1 MHFAIYG
8 HFRNFLELPLLLSI
22 HTTLSIEKHFIDKKL
37 HFIDLLHFSSGVMTT
52 SPHIQLHYGII
63 IDIIWRHKS
72 LDA

>member
-1 MHFAIYG
+1 MGILETFS
-8 HFRNFLELPLLLSI
+8 ELPLLLSI
-22 HTTLSIEKHFIDKKL
+22 HTTLSVEKHFIDKKL